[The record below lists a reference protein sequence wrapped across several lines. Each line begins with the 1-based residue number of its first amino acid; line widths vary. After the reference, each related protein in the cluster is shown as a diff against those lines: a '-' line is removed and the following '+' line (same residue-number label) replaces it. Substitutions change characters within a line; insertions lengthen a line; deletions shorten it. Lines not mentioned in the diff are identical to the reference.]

1 MQLFKTPLRNLLI
14 PPADTVSVRE
24 KLISGVAGLVAIVLV
39 MAVSSV
45 ALGPELLPW
54 VVASMGASAVLLF
67 AVPHGPLSQ
76 PWNLLGGHLISA
88 AIGVSVAQ
96 LVPETI
102 AAASLAVGLS
112 ISVMYLTRCLHPPG
126 GATALFAVVG
136 GDSVHALGYGYLL
149 SPVLLNVVVMLA
161 WALLINNLL
170 GNRRYPEALHRP
182 PVADGEPVVAA
193 AALGVAQDDLEQAMR
208 EMDEYLD
215 VSVSDLGR
223 LVELT
228 ASHAARRQLGEV
240 LARDIMVADPVS
252 IDYDTPAETA
262 WKQLAKHRVRG
273 LPVVDSRRRVIGIL
287 TIADFL
293 RQVHAPGTER
303 PIERLADRMTRFLTP
318 SHGVSTDKPEY
329 AGHLMTRK
337 ARTVRDDQHVMELFP
352 IYLTEGVHHLPV
364 IDADGV
370 LCGMVTPKDLL
381 RALYG
386 ELLGCAAGADGK

>member
-1 MQLFKTPLRNLLI
+1 MPHRSLLHRVI
-14 PPADTVSVRE
+14 VPPADTVSVRE
-24 KLISGVAGLVAIVLV
+24 KLISGLAGLVAIGLV
-39 MAVSSV
+39 MAASAAFLDPVM
-45 ALGPELLPW
+45 LPG

-76 PWNLLGGHLISA
+76 PWNLVGGHLISG

-96 LVPETI
+96 LVPDLI
-102 AAASLAVGLS
+102 VAASLAVGVS
-112 ISVMYLTRCLHPPG
+112 IAVMYLSRCLHPPG

-136 GDSVHALGYGYLL
+136 GAKVQALGFGYLL
-149 SPVLLNVVVMLA
+149 TPVLLNVVVMLA

-182 PVADGEPVVAA
+182 GPAAEAEEPDDMLAVAEG
-193 AALGVAQDDLEQAMR
+193 DLEQAMR

-240 LARDIMVADPVS
+240 TAGDIMTQDPVS
-252 IDYDTPAETA
+252 IDYDTPVEVA
-262 WKQLAKHRVRG
+262 WQQLAQHRVRA
-273 LPVVDSRRRVIGIL
+273 LPVVDGHRRVIGIL

-293 RQVHAPGTER
+293 NQVQSQGPLGLG
-303 PIERLADRMTRFLTP
+303 ERLQQFLRP
-318 SHGVSTDKPEY
+318 SGGVSTDKPEY
-329 AGHLMTRK
+329 AGHLMTRH
-337 ARTVRDDQHVMELFP
+337 ARTVQADQHVMELFP
-352 IYLTEGVHHLPV
+352 IYLAKGVHHLPV
-364 IDADGV
+364 VNADGG
-370 LCGMVTPKDLL
+370 LCGMITPRDLL

-386 ELLGCAAGADGK
+386 EVLACGVDAERGA